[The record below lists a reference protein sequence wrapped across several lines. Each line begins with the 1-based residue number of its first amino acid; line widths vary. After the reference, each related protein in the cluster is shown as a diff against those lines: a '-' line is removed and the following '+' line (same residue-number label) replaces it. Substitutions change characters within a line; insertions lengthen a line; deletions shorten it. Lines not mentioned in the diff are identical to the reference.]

1 MIVRWNGSTTLPR
14 PREQQRAAAVLK
26 TSRHRWVNF
35 LYFYMLRTSELRSH
49 CSIVCAFLAFVF
61 IQMCLYLSRGHQ
73 YSGGYNCVCFC
84 SVSFAIALGT
94 SLLCCLFLCLSFRA
108 CSLVI
113 SPQYPWGYYL
123 SVCSY
128 VCFQCPHLPFSS
140 LLIPGWLL
148 MWPCSCFCRSQ
159 SLMDL
164 FGLSLLGWLE
174 LPNKGCPT
182 LPILQFFFNIIQNA
196 FNPPP
201 SFWEF
206 GRKYMPISCPYEF
219 CRLFWTWVWP
229 PAPPLST
236 LFKNCKI
243 GKVGHP

>member
-1 MIVRWNGSTTLPR
+1 MTLDLTPSQAEFKTISRKAKIWPCLDALRWNGSTTLPR

-94 SLLCCLFLCLSFRA
+94 SLGCCLFLCLSFRA

-113 SPQYPWGYYL
+113 SPQYPWAYYL
-123 SVCSY
+123 SVCCY

-148 MWPCSCFCRSQ
+148 MWPCSCFCPSQ

-164 FGLSLLGWLE
+164 FGLSLLVWSE

-182 LPILQFFFNIIQNA
+182 LPIMQFFNIIQNA
-196 FNPPP
+196 FEPPPP
-201 SFWEF
+201 SFWTF
-206 GRKYMPISCPYEF
+206 ARKS
-219 CRLFWTWVWP
+219 
-229 PAPPLST
+229 
-236 LFKNCKI
+236 
-243 GKVGHP
+243 